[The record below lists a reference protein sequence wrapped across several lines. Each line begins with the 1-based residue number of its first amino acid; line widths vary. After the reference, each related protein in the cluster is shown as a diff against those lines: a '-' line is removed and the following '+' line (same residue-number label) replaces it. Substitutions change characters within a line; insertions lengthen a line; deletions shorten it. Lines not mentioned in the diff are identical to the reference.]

1 LNLYCA
7 RLIDVP
13 NFDRMFFPKQ
23 LLTPAKLHPPQKEGM
38 MRLKGKTIGF
48 LVGPGYEDLEFWVP
62 YMRLKEEGA
71 EVKVIAAKAGESYT
85 SKSGGLTVESQ
96 VAAQEITADQLDALL
111 VPGGW
116 APDKLRRDPNILQ
129 VVWEMNAQGK
139 VLGFICHAGWV
150 AASAGICKGKRA
162 TGSSGIKD
170 DMVNAGATWVDEPA
184 FREGNL
190 VWGRVV
196 ADLPDYCRELIKAFS
211 D

>member
-1 LNLYCA
+1 
-7 RLIDVP
+7 
-13 NFDRMFFPKQ
+13 
-23 LLTPAKLHPPQKEGM
+23 
-38 MRLKGKTIGF
+38 MRLKGKTVGI

-62 YMRLKEEGA
+62 YMRMTEEGA
-71 EVKVIAAKAGESYT
+71 EVKVIGTKSGAT
-85 SKSGGLTVESQ
+85 FRSKSGGLTAESQ
-96 VAAQEITADQLDALL
+96 VAVQGVSADQLAALL

-129 VVWEMNAQGK
+129 LVREMNTQGK

-162 TGSSGIKD
+162 TGSIGIKD
-170 DMVNAGATWVDEPA
+170 DLVNAGATWVDEPA

-196 ADLPDYCRELIKAFS
+196 ADIPDYCRELIKALS
-211 D
+211 E

>member
-1 LNLYCA
+1 
-7 RLIDVP
+7 
-13 NFDRMFFPKQ
+13 
-23 LLTPAKLHPPQKEGM
+23 
-38 MRLKGKTIGF
+38 MRLKGKTIGI

-62 YMRLKEEGA
+62 YMRMKEEGA
-71 EVKVIAAKAGESYT
+71 EVKVISSKGGASYT

-96 VAAQEITADQLDALL
+96 FSADEIPADKLNGLL

-116 APDKLRRDPNILQ
+116 APDKLRRDINILEL
-129 VVWEMNAQGK
+129 VRKMNAQNK
-139 VLGFICHAGWV
+139 ILGFICHAGWV

-162 TGSSGIKD
+162 TGSTGIKD
-170 DMVNAGATWVDEPA
+170 DMENAGAIWIDEPA

-196 ADLPDYCRELIKAFS
+196 ADIPDFCRELVSALS